1 MEKRGREKSTRG
13 SKSREKA
20 RKVGEAGSRRD
31 GEGEGGKRTVFL
43 DEKNLSTRL

>member
-1 MEKRGREKSTRG
+1 MEKRGREKSTRA
-13 SKSREKA
+13 SESREKV

-31 GEGEGGKRTVFL
+31 GEGGKKRTVFL